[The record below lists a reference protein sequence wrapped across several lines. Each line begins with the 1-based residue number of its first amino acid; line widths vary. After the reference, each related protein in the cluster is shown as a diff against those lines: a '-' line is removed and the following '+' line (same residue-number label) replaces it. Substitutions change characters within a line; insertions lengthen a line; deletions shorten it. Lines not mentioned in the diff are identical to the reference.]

1 MSDETKKETAM
12 QPFVPQNLDQL
23 YSLAK
28 RLAQSSLIPSH
39 LRGKPDDVAVILM
52 KGQELGVSPLT
63 SLGTIHVIEG
73 KPGSSAELMAALVL
87 RRPDVTELFRVVEST
102 DDHATVEAKRV
113 GWPDARCI
121 SYTFAQASKAKL
133 TGKANWQAHPASM
146 LRARAISAACH
157 SWFQDVTLGL
167 YCDDELDEIRRGRGA
182 TVDRGEVIDVSPT
195 EVTPVDYSAEA
206 QHIVDRINVA
216 VLVEEVRSEVPDI
229 RKLPREYQLR
239 IKPVYDAR
247 IAAIEAGEI
256 ADPEP
261 EVFEQTPVEETESV
275 GASHE

>member
-121 SYTFAQASKAKL
+121 SYTFAQAKNAKL
-133 TGKANWQAHPASM
+133 TSKANWQAHPAAM

-182 TVDRGEVIDVSPT
+182 IVDHGEVIDVSPT
-195 EVTPVDYSAEA
+195 DVAPVDYSAEA
-206 QHIVDRINVA
+206 QRIVDRINIA
-216 VLVEEVRSEVPDI
+216 VLVEEVRAEVPDI

-247 IAAIEAGEI
+247 IAAIEAGEVP
-256 ADPEP
+256 DPEP
-261 EVFEQTPVEETESV
+261 EVFEQPPVEESANV
-275 GASHE
+275 GASQE

>member
-1 MSDETKKETAM
+1 MSDETKRETAM

-121 SYTFAQASKAKL
+121 SYTFTQAKNAKL
-133 TGKANWQAHPASM
+133 TGKANWQAHPAAM

-182 TVDRGEVIDVSPT
+182 TVDHGEVIDVSPT
-195 EVTPVDYSAEA
+195 DVTPVDYSAEA
-206 QHIVDRINVA
+206 QRIVERINVA

-261 EVFEQTPVEETESV
+261 EVFEQPPAEESESV